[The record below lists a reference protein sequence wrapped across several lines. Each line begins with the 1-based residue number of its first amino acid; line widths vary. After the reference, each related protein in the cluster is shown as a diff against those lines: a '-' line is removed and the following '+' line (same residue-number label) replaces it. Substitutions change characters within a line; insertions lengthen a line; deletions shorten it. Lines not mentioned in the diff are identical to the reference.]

1 MNPNATQSRLESS
14 RPTAGIRW
22 RLVGLVLG
30 LVVALGGVWA
40 SDCPA
45 LQAKTRSAPKRS
57 PSYAAKLKARR
68 ALPSMSPILAA
79 GALPS
84 SWQRVVDGAS
94 GRGLMEGFWGAARRT
109 CVGCQMG
116 AQNVTTPEDQDALQR
131 LWLAQGITVYQLSTF
146 QLGQAGLLRVT
157 NLRPLSLLLS
167 TDF

>member
-1 MNPNATQSRLESS
+1 MNPSTKPSRLESS
-14 RPTAGIRW
+14 RPAGVGRW
-22 RLVGLVLG
+22 RLIGLVFGL
-30 LVVALGGVWA
+30 LVVICGVSAGDCA
-40 SDCPA
+40 SA
-45 LQAKTRSAPKRS
+45 QAKTRTGHKNA

-109 CVGCQMG
+109 CLGCQMG
-116 AQNVTTPEDQDALQR
+116 AQNVDSPEDRDALQR

>member
-1 MNPNATQSRLESS
+1 MNPNTTQSRLESS
-14 RPTAGIRW
+14 RPAGVRRR

-30 LVVALGGVWA
+30 LLVVMGGVAA
-40 SDCPA
+40 SDCPVV
-45 LQAKTRSAPKRS
+45 QAKTRADHKRS

-94 GRGLMEGFWGAARRT
+94 GRGLMEGFWGAAKRT
-109 CVGCQMG
+109 CLGCQMG
-116 AQNVTTPEDQDALQR
+116 AQNVDSPEDQDALQR